1 MDRYADIFEAAF
13 LLLTFHID
21 MRYCELVDARNTRM
35 EVVLDA
41 YIKDGIE
48 ALLQKD
54 QGIPGGRMGDP
65 VKTFDALLKTIRKEQ
80 HQAKLGILD
89 KECET
94 MFACG
99 IESCA

>member
-1 MDRYADIFEAAF
+1 
-13 LLLTFHID
+13 
-21 MRYCELVDARNTRM
+21 MRYCEFVDARNTRM

-41 YIKDGIE
+41 YNKDGIE
-48 ALLQKD
+48 ALLQRD
-54 QGIPGGRMGDP
+54 QGISGGRMGDP
-65 VKTFDALLKTIRKEQ
+65 VKKFDALLKTTRKEQ